1 MEYNLQKTL
10 NNEADYESNHLI
22 DFNIERFEDETPGIG
37 QIVPY
42 DNFIVPLH
50 HNSDLTTIFK
60 ESITEQLGG
69 GQEIDEKEETTP
81 LDNND
86 KTFEIQEENV
96 EKSGSNNLKK
106 NESTTKRKNMD
117 PAIFDSFMHP
127 KMFKTK
133 LVSLD
138 SNSQSKNTVKKNESS
153 VEKKLPKHKFKIF

>member
-10 NNEADYESNHLI
+10 NNESDYESNHLI

-69 GQEIDEKEETTP
+69 GQEIEQEKIVPSDENIEMNEETP
-81 LDNND
+81 A
-86 KTFEIQEENV
+86 KSEN
-96 EKSGSNNLKK
+96 ESDK
-106 NESTTKRKNMD
+106 NESTKRKNMD
-117 PAIFDSFMHP
+117 SAIFESFMHP
-127 KMFKTK
+127 KMCSIE
-133 LVSLD
+133 LV
-138 SNSQSKNTVKKNESS
+138 
-153 VEKKLPKHKFKIF
+153 F

>member
-10 NNEADYESNHLI
+10 NNESDYESNHLI

-69 GQEIDEKEETTP
+69 GQEIEQEKIVPSDENIEMNEETP
-81 LDNND
+81 A
-86 KTFEIQEENV
+86 
-96 EKSGSNNLKK
+96 KSE
-106 NESTTKRKNMD
+106 NESD
-117 PAIFDSFMHP
+117 
-127 KMFKTK
+127 
-133 LVSLD
+133 
-138 SNSQSKNTVKKNESS
+138 E
-153 VEKKLPKHKFKIF
+153 

>member
-10 NNEADYESNHLI
+10 NNESDYESNHLI

-69 GQEIDEKEETTP
+69 GQEIEQEKIVPSDENIEMNEETP
-81 LDNND
+81 A
-86 KTFEIQEENV
+86 KSEN
-96 EKSGSNNLKK
+96 ESDK
-106 NESTTKRKNMD
+106 NESTKRKNMD
-117 PAIFDSFMHP
+117 SAIFESFMHP

-133 LVSLD
+133 VVSLD
-138 SNSQSKNTVKKNESS
+138 SKALSKNT
-153 VEKKLPKHKFKIF
+153 EKKIESQPKDKKGPKHKFKIL

>member
-10 NNEADYESNHLI
+10 NNESDYESNHLI

-69 GQEIDEKEETTP
+69 GQEIEQEKIVPSDENIEMNEVTP
-81 LDNND
+81 A
-86 KTFEIQEENV
+86 KSEN
-96 EKSGSNNLKK
+96 ESDK
-106 NESTTKRKNMD
+106 NESTKQKNMD
-117 PAIFDSFMHP
+117 SAIFESFMHP
-127 KMFKTK
+127 KMSSIE
-133 LVSLD
+133 LV
-138 SNSQSKNTVKKNESS
+138 
-153 VEKKLPKHKFKIF
+153 F